1 MSFRRSVLLSLVLA
15 AAGVFPV
22 AGSAQTF
29 PSKPLTLVVPY
40 APGGATDLIA
50 RIIAPR
56 LATRLGKEVI
66 VDNKSGAGGLI
77 GIQAVGNAAPDG
89 HTLMIIDTS
98 FAAMAALN
106 PERRTG
112 ALKDVTP
119 VGIVVT
125 APYVVVATASF
136 PARNLQELIGLARSK
151 PGKLNYGSGGNGSS
165 THLAGEWFKSVTATD
180 IVHVPFRGGGA
191 VVQSMLTGQPELTF
205 LTVPSVQTYVKSGRL
220 KALAVSGEQ
229 RSPSLPDVPTTK
241 EAGVPK
247 MVGVNWNAVFA
258 PAKTPQAIVTRLN
271 RELAAVMNQPEV
283 RAQLAEQAFEAATD
297 TPEHAQ
303 AFIED
308 EINRWAGVVKA
319 GNIKPE

>member
-1 MSFRRSVLLSLVLA
+1 MTFRRSILLAFALA
-15 AAGVFPV
+15 AAGLAPV
-22 AGSAQTF
+22 AGIAQTF

-40 APGGATDLIA
+40 AAGGATDLIA

-56 LATRLGKEVI
+56 LGARLGKDVV

-77 GIQAVGNAAPDG
+77 GVQAVANAAPDG
-89 HTLMIIDTS
+89 HTLMLIDTS
-98 FAAMAALN
+98 FAAMAALS
-106 PERRTG
+106 PERRNG
-112 ALKDVTP
+112 ALKEVTP

-125 APYVVVATASF
+125 APYVIVATPSF
-136 PARNLQELIGLARSK
+136 PANNLQELIGLARSK
-151 PGKLNYGSGGNGSS
+151 PGQLNYGSGGNGSS
-165 THLAGEWFKSVTATD
+165 THLAGEWFKSLTATD
-180 IVHVPFRGGGA
+180 IVHVPFRGGAA

-205 LTVPSVQTYVKSGRL
+205 LTVPSVLTYVKSGRL
-220 KALAVSGEQ
+220 KALAVSGER

-247 MVGVNWNAVFA
+247 MAGVNWNAVFA

-271 RELAAVMNQPEV
+271 RELAAVMNLPEV
-283 RAQLAEQAFEAATD
+283 RAQLAEQAFEPSTD

-303 AFIED
+303 ALIEN

>member
-1 MSFRRSVLLSLVLA
+1 MTLRRSIFLSLTLA
-15 AAGVFPV
+15 V
-22 AGSAQTF
+22 ASLVHLASNAQTF

-56 LATRLGKEVI
+56 LAARLGKEVV

-77 GIQAVGNAAPDG
+77 GIQAVASAAPDG

-106 PERRTG
+106 PERRNG
-112 ALKDVTP
+112 LFKEVTP
-119 VGIVVT
+119 VSIVVT
-125 APYVVVATASF
+125 APYIAVATPSF
-136 PARNLQELIGLARSK
+136 PAKNLQELIGLARSK

-165 THLAGEWFKSVTATD
+165 THLAGEWFKSVTGTD
-180 IVHVPFRGGGA
+180 IIHVPFRGGSA
-191 VVQSMLTGQPELTF
+191 VVQSMLAGQPELSF
-205 LTVPSVQTYVKSGRL
+205 LTVPSVLSYVKSGRL

-258 PAKTPQAIVTRLN
+258 PTKTPLPVIARLN
-271 RELAAVMNQPEV
+271 RELAAVMNLPEV
-283 RAQLAEQAFEAATD
+283 RAQVAEQAFEVSTD
-297 TPEHAQ
+297 TSEQ
-303 AFIED
+303 ATILIEE

-319 GNIKPE
+319 GNIKAE